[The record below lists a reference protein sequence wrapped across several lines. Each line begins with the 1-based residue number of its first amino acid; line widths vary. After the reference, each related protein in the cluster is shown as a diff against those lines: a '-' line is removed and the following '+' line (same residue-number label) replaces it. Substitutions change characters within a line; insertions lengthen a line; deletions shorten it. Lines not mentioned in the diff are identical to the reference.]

1 MYTGSKKLSGVGEGK
16 NVTVT
21 FIDPTDGYTF
31 EESVEWNET
40 TSLKTFSSKI
50 EGYRFAYW
58 TPDPPDEGGFWS
70 NPPREFK
77 SSDASDPGQRIYGGD
92 VTLYAYYEPSVATVE
107 FDLNRPDGTGYSCSM
122 NPENGKKT
130 VVKDEP
136 VGALPT
142 ATCVNPKDKNDT
154 RAFLGW
160 ATMKDG
166 NDPKAEWIS
175 ESSDNLYDY
184 RDDENYTVTL

>member
-1 MYTGSKKLSGVGEGK
+1 
-16 NVTVT
+16 
-21 FIDPTDGYTF
+21 
-31 EESVEWNET
+31 
-40 TSLKTFSSKI
+40 
-50 EGYRFAYW
+50 
-58 TPDPPDEGGFWS
+58 
-70 NPPREFK
+70 
-77 SSDASDPGQRIYGGD
+77 
-92 VTLYAYYEPSVATVE
+92 
-107 FDLNRPDGTGYSCSM
+107 M

-184 RDDENYTVTL
+184 RDDENYTVTLYAQWAEASRRSR

>member
-70 NPPREFK
+70 NPPRE
-77 SSDASDPGQRIYGGD
+77 SSPLMPA
-92 VTLYAYYEPSVATVE
+92 
-107 FDLNRPDGTGYSCSM
+107 
-122 NPENGKKT
+122 
-130 VVKDEP
+130 
-136 VGALPT
+136 
-142 ATCVNPKDKNDT
+142 T
-154 RAFLGW
+154 RASASTAGTSRCTLTTSPPW
-160 ATMKDG
+160 L
-166 NDPKAEWIS
+166 PW
-175 ESSDNLYDY
+175 SS
-184 RDDENYTVTL
+184 T